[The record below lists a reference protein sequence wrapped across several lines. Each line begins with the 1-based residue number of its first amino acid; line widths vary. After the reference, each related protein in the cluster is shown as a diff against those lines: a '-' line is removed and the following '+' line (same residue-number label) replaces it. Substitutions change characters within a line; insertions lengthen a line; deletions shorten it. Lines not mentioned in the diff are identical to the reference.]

1 MRAVLDTCVLVSA
14 FLTPAGSPGQ
24 ILRLWNVD
32 LFDLV
37 VSPPVIAELSDVLRR
52 PRLKRKYGYSE
63 QEVEGFLQALAQ
75 NAVLVNIEKVT
86 MALCRDPDDDVLET
100 AIIAGAEYLVSRDDD
115 VKRDQSVIGAMRK
128 FGVNVVTV
136 AQFLSILHLS

>member
-1 MRAVLDTCVLVSA
+1 M
-14 FLTPAGSPGQ
+14 
-24 ILRLWNVD
+24 
-32 LFDLV
+32 
-37 VSPPVIAELSDVLRR
+37 IAELGDVLRR

-86 MALCRDPDDDVLET
+86 MALCRDPDDDVVLET